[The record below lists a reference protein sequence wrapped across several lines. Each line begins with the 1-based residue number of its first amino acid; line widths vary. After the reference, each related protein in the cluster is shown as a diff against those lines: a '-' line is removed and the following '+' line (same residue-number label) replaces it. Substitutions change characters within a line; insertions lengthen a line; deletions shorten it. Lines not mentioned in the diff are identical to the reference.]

1 MKRTPRTWML
11 ILTLL
16 ALLASARGAG
26 NPKVDRVLDKF
37 NNFSRMLRTFQADII
52 QRKYHSILQEFDD
65 PEKGQLEFRKA
76 TDGMYLKKEI
86 QEPGRTIL
94 LVTPHEILVYYP
106 KKNQALR
113 RKIEEHQARYANIG
127 IGTSVEDLRKNFSIE
142 YVKDEVVEKKIYHV
156 LDLHPINS
164 GIKKYFK
171 TLSLWIDS
179 SNGVPARQRIYEEN
193 GDYTDIQFLDIKVN
207 KKIKDKTFELR
218 LPKNVEFIN

>member
-1 MKRTPRTWML
+1 MNRKLRTWML
-11 ILTLL
+11 VLTLTP
-16 ALLASARGAG
+16 LLATARGAG
-26 NPKVDRVLDKF
+26 NPKLDRVLNKF
-37 NNFSRMLRTFQADII
+37 DNFSKMLRTFQADII

-86 QEPGRTIL
+86 QEPGRTTL

-113 RKIEEHQARYANIG
+113 RNIQEHQARYANIG
-127 IGTSVEDLRKNFSIE
+127 IGTSVEDLRKNFTID
-142 YVKDEVVEKKIYHV
+142 YVKDEVVEKKIYHII
-156 LDLHPINS
+156 DLHPTNS
-164 GIKKYFK
+164 AIKNYFK

-179 SNGVPARQRIYEEN
+179 ASGVPVRQRIYEDN
-193 GDYTDIQFLDIKVN
+193 GDYTDIQFLNIKIN

>member
-1 MKRTPRTWML
+1 MNRKLRTWML
-11 ILTLL
+11 VLMLTPLL
-16 ALLASARGAG
+16 ATARGAG
-26 NPKVDRVLDKF
+26 NPKLDRVLNKF
-37 NNFSRMLRTFQADII
+37 DNFSKMLRTFQADII

-86 QEPGRTIL
+86 QEPGRTTL

-113 RKIEEHQARYANIG
+113 RNIKEHQARYANIG
-127 IGTSVEDLRKNFSIE
+127 IGTSVEDLRKNFTID
-142 YVKDEVVEKKIYHV
+142 YVKDEVVEKKIYHII
-156 LDLHPINS
+156 DLHPTNS
-164 GIKKYFK
+164 AIKNYFK

-179 SNGVPARQRIYEEN
+179 ASGVPVRQRIYEDN
-193 GDYTDIQFLDIKVN
+193 GDYTDIQFLNIKIN